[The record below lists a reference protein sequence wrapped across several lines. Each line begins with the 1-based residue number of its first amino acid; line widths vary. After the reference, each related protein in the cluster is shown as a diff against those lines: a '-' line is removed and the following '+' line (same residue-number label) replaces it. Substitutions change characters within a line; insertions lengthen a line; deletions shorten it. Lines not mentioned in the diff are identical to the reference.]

1 MATRLNL
8 NAEEL
13 PQRPVTLPVFK
24 LPDIDVEAEAEEAAD
39 RIAERRVIRAG
50 LDAWRA
56 IGKAESFES
65 WKLIGEAL
73 LVGKRRAQRIADE
86 ADGWRERNYIYE
98 FGRWMRDH
106 GFSDMPK
113 SVRSMAVELAENL
126 PAIEAWRATLPERQ
140 RKRLIHPLSNVR
152 RWRATMEH
160 GGKSPADYKMEAVA
174 AWRKFLA
181 CMAQLPAAEQMQMWA
196 MVGQARITDAAA

>member
-1 MATRLNL
+1 MALNDL
-8 NAEEL
+8 GEQIFE
-13 PQRPVTLPVFK
+13 RPVTLPRFN
-24 LPDIDVEAEAEEAAD
+24 LPDIDDSEERKEQAARFAEA
-39 RIAERRVIRAG
+39 RIVRAG
-50 LDAWRA
+50 RDAWRA
-56 IGKAESFES
+56 IGRAESFDS
-65 WKLIGEAL
+65 WRAIGEAL

-98 FGRWMRDH
+98 FGRWMREH
-106 GFSDMPK
+106 GFDMPK
-113 SVRSMAVELAENL
+113 SVRSTAVELAENL

-181 CMAQLPAAEQMQMWA
+181 CMAQLPAAEQMQM
-196 MVGQARITDAAA
+196 